1 MPTFFLGSRNVNP
14 SPHPE
19 VAMTR
24 PAGPVTPT
32 GTQTLARGL
41 TALTLISGSPHG
53 LSIQELAGE
62 LGVHRTVASRL
73 LATLAGFRLV
83 ARHDDGRF
91 RPAAALA
98 VLGASFDNSV
108 REVSMP
114 VLRRLARRAGATAS
128 LLVAEDDEQVAISV
142 IVPHGVP
149 YHLTFEEGSRK
160 PLDRGAAGLALLACA
175 PPRPGER
182 EQITFARDHGWVMTH
197 GEIEPNAF
205 GLAVPVPRTP
215 PAAPTCINL
224 ISHRSDVLE
233 AGLGHVM
240 AAAAE
245 LGELLS

>member
-1 MPTFFLGSRNVNP
+1 
-14 SPHPE
+14 
-19 VAMTR
+19 MTR
-24 PAGPVTPT
+24 PARPTATPDAHAAKDRSA
-32 GTQTLARGL
+32 GAPAGAQTLARGL
-41 TALTLISGSPHG
+41 TALTLISESPHG
-53 LSIQELAGE
+53 LGIQDLARE

-73 LATLAGFRLV
+73 LATLVSFRFV

-114 VLRRLARRAGATAS
+114 VLRRLAHRAGATAS

-149 YHLTFEEGSRK
+149 YQMSFQEGSRR
-160 PLDRGAAGLALLACA
+160 PLDRGAAGLALLSCT

-182 EQITFARDHGWVMTH
+182 EEIAVARDRGWVMTH
-197 GEIEPNAF
+197 GEIEPNTF
-205 GLAVPVPRTP
+205 GLAVPVPRTA
-215 PAAPTCINL
+215 PAPHTCINL

-233 AGLGHVM
+233 EGLGHVM

-245 LGELLS
+245 LATLLS